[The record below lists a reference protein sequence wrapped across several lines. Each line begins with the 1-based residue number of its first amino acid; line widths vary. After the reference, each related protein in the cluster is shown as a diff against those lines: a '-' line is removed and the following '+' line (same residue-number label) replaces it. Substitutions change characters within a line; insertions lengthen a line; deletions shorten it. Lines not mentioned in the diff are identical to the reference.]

1 MAQTVKNVPVVWETW
16 VHSLDQED
24 ALEQEMATHSNMLAW
39 RIP

>member
-16 VHSLDQED
+16 VQSLDQED